1 MIINKKSMLGTAVV
15 MASLA
20 GTTGIVHG
28 APVTTTTVGGYVK
41 FDSIYNQEND
51 TSGQLREQALLTLN
65 GNESAD
71 EEGDLYFSSYE
82 SRIKFTSET
91 TGTPIGNLKA
101 VIEGDFYSG
110 ATQNIVNLR
119 HAYFTQ
125 GNLTIGQ
132 TWSTFM
138 DLSALPEKGDFGG
151 AAARIF
157 SRKSLVKYSTNIG
170 DGKLDLAV
178 EAPLYKVA
186 DQQDAVTP
194 DFIAKYTLKTGFGH
208 ISTGVLIQNVAI
220 DNTST
225 DIDSSTAGDQFGT
238 LDDAKFAVAA
248 RVSGRVNI
256 GQDNL
261 KFAVIAGQGLG
272 GYLNFGDTATGAASL
287 DGTKVE
293 LSDSLA
299 TRVSFQHHWSTMLR
313 SNLVYG
319 TTTADINGL
328 DSGDYTS
335 THLNLIFSPYK
346 AVKFGGE
353 IINATKEVVGGTE
366 DKKLNRLQVFAKYAF

>member
-1 MIINKKSMLGTAVV
+1 MLINKKNMLGAAVV
-15 MASLA
+15 MASLVGTA
-20 GTTGIVHG
+20 GIAQA

-51 TSGQLREQALLTLN
+51 TSGKLREQALLTLN

-82 SRIKFTSET
+82 SRIKFTSQT
-91 TGTPIGNLKA
+91 TGTPIGDLKA

-125 GNLTIGQ
+125 DNLTIGQ

-151 AAARIF
+151 AAARVF
-157 SRKSLVKYSTNIG
+157 SRKSLVKYSTDIAG
-170 DGKLDLAV
+170 GKLDLAV
-178 EAPLYKVA
+178 EAPVYKVA
-186 DQQDAVTP
+186 GQQDAVTP
-194 DFIAKYTLKTGFGH
+194 DLIAKYTMKTGFGH
-208 ISTGVLIQNVAI
+208 ISTGVLVQNVRV
-220 DNTST
+220 DNTTT
-225 DIDSSTAGDQFGT
+225 DVDADTAGDQFGT
-238 LDDAKFAVAA
+238 LDDAKIAVAA
-248 RVSGRVNI
+248 RVSGRVNF
-256 GQDNL
+256 GKDNL

-272 GYLNFGDTATGAASL
+272 GYLNFGDTATGAAST

-299 TRVSFQHHWSTMLR
+299 TRVSFQHHWSSTLR

-335 THLNLIFSPYK
+335 THLNLIYAPYK

-353 IINATKEVVGGTE
+353 IINASKEVADSE
-366 DKKLNRLQVFAKYAF
+366 DKKLSRLQVFAKYAF